1 MKFVLFVL
9 MLFLCSCA
17 CSDPR
22 GCHPVDVGNTT
33 DSRRLVREGRDE
45 QTYMNTSM
53 PMPTVDKPVS
63 NGETVNPEVKRM
75 DDIEIDDH
83 LDLDKIKE

>member
-53 PMPTVDKPVS
+53 PMPTVNKPVS
-63 NGETVNPEVKRM
+63 NGETVNLEVKRM